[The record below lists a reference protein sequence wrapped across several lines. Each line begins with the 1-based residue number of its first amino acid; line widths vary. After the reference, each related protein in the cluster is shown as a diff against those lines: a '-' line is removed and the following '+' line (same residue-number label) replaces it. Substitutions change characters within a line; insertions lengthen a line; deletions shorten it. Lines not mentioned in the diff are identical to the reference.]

1 MHCQTIRPPELHVTA
16 SQCQCE
22 YNAASEMNYEVL
34 MKVCLIL
41 ILSLNNYASTFELN
55 NEMSV
60 YDSYGD
66 NVKQFISK
74 VQNFE
79 QNKILQNGEDKLH
92 DMQIRAEGTTRGNR
106 RKRRRKKKRK
116 STANYPAMHHPISSL
131 EMSKITKFI
140 KSVCRTTR
148 SREVSKYCNEN
159 LRQ

>member
-1 MHCQTIRPPELHVTA
+1 MNVC
-16 SQCQCE
+16 
-22 YNAASEMNYEVL
+22 NAASEMNYEV

-41 ILSLNNYASTFELN
+41 ILSLYNYASTFELN

-66 NVKQFISK
+66 SVKQFISK

-79 QNKILQNGEDKLH
+79 QNKILQSGEDKLH
-92 DMQIRAEGTTRGNR
+92 DMQIRAEGKDRRKR

-116 STANYPAMHHPISSL
+116 TMSNYPIAKHPISSL
-131 EMSKITKFI
+131 EMSKIRKFI
-140 KSVCRTTR
+140 GSVCRTTR

-159 LRQ
+159 LRQKIN

>member
-1 MHCQTIRPPELHVTA
+1 MVMCRRLCGGWPVRLYCQHWDCFD
-16 SQCQCE
+16 SQFSIPSPKSQ
-22 YNAASEMNYEVL
+22 SQ
-34 MKVCLIL
+34 
-41 ILSLNNYASTFELN
+41 SLDNYASTFELH

-92 DMQIRAEGTTRGNR
+92 DMQIRAEGTTRGKR

-116 STANYPAMHHPISSL
+116 TTANYPAMTHSISSL
-131 EMSKITKFI
+131 EMSKIRKFI

-159 LRQ
+159 LQQ

>member
-60 YDSYGD
+60 YDSYD
-66 NVKQFISK
+66 DSVKQFISK

-92 DMQIRAEGTTRGNR
+92 DMQIMAEGTTRGNR

>member
-1 MHCQTIRPPELHVTA
+1 MTA

-60 YDSYGD
+60 YDSYD
-66 NVKQFISK
+66 DSVKQFISK

-79 QNKILQNGEDKLH
+79 QNKILQNGEDKFH

-140 KSVCRTTR
+140 KSVCWTTR

>member
-1 MHCQTIRPPELHVTA
+1 MNVC
-16 SQCQCE
+16 
-22 YNAASEMNYEVL
+22 NAASEMNYEV

-41 ILSLNNYASTFELN
+41 ILSLYNYASTFELN

-60 YDSYGD
+60 YDSYD
-66 NVKQFISK
+66 DSVKQFISK

-79 QNKILQNGEDKLH
+79 QNKILQSGEDKLH
-92 DMQIRAEGTTRGNR
+92 DMQIRAEGKDRRKR

-116 STANYPAMHHPISSL
+116 TISNYPTTTHPISSL
-131 EMSKITKFI
+131 EMSKIRKFI
-140 KSVCRTTR
+140 GSVCRTTR

>member
-1 MHCQTIRPPELHVTA
+1 MNVC
-16 SQCQCE
+16 
-22 YNAASEMNYEVL
+22 NAASEMNYEV

-41 ILSLNNYASTFELN
+41 ILSLYNYASTFELN

-66 NVKQFISK
+66 SVKQFISK

-79 QNKILQNGEDKLH
+79 QNKILQSGEDKLH
-92 DMQIRAEGTTRGNR
+92 DMQIRAGGNYRRKR
-106 RKRRRKKKRK
+106 RKRRRKRKKTITNGPNMK
-116 STANYPAMHHPISSL
+116 HPISSL
-131 EMSKITKFI
+131 EMSKIRKFI
-140 KSVCRTTR
+140 GSVCRTTR

>member
-1 MHCQTIRPPELHVTA
+1 MNVC
-16 SQCQCE
+16 
-22 YNAASEMNYEVL
+22 NAASEMNYEV

-41 ILSLNNYASTFELN
+41 ILSLYNYASTFELN

-66 NVKQFISK
+66 SVKQFISK

-79 QNKILQNGEDKLH
+79 QNKILQSGEDKLH
-92 DMQIRAEGTTRGNR
+92 DMQIRAGGNGKRKR
-106 RKRRRKKKRK
+106 RKRRRKRKKTISNGPTIK
-116 STANYPAMHHPISSL
+116 HPISSL
-131 EMSKITKFI
+131 EMSKIRKFI
-140 KSVCRTTR
+140 GSVCRTTR

>member
-1 MHCQTIRPPELHVTA
+1 
-16 SQCQCE
+16 
-22 YNAASEMNYEVL
+22 MNYEV

-41 ILSLNNYASTFELN
+41 ILSLYNYASTFELN

-66 NVKQFISK
+66 SVKQFISK

-79 QNKILQNGEDKLH
+79 QNKILQSGEDKLH
-92 DMQIRAEGTTRGNR
+92 DMQIRAEGKDRRKR

-116 STANYPAMHHPISSL
+116 TMSNYPIAKHPISSL
-131 EMSKITKFI
+131 EMSKIRKFI
-140 KSVCRTTR
+140 GSVCRTTR

>member
-1 MHCQTIRPPELHVTA
+1 MNVC
-16 SQCQCE
+16 
-22 YNAASEMNYEVL
+22 NAASEMNYEV

-41 ILSLNNYASTFELN
+41 ILSLYNYASTFELN

-66 NVKQFISK
+66 SVKQFISK

-79 QNKILQNGEDKLH
+79 QNKILQSGEDKLH
-92 DMQIRAEGTTRGNR
+92 DMQIRAEGKDRR
-106 RKRRRKKKRK
+106 KKRKRRRKKKRK
-116 STANYPAMHHPISSL
+116 TMSYYPTAKHPISSL
-131 EMSKITKFI
+131 EMSKIRKFI
-140 KSVCRTTR
+140 GSVCRTTR

>member
-1 MHCQTIRPPELHVTA
+1 MHSQTIRPLVLHVTA
-16 SQCQCE
+16 SQCHCVS
-22 YNAASEMNYEVL
+22 NAASEMNYEVP
-34 MKVCLIL
+34 KVCFVL
-41 ILSLNNYASTFELN
+41 ILSLFNYASTFELN

-66 NVKQFISK
+66 SVKLFISK

-79 QNKILQNGEDKLH
+79 QNKILQRSEDKLH
-92 DMQIRAEGTTRGNR
+92 GMQTGLQGDVRQKR

-116 STANYPAMHHPISSL
+116 TEPNYPAKNHPISSL
-131 EMSKITKFI
+131 EMSKIRKFI
-140 KSVCRTTR
+140 RSVCRTTR

>member
-1 MHCQTIRPPELHVTA
+1 MNVC
-16 SQCQCE
+16 
-22 YNAASEMNYEVL
+22 NAASEMNYEV

-41 ILSLNNYASTFELN
+41 ILSLYNYASTFELN

-66 NVKQFISK
+66 RVEQFISK

-79 QNKILQNGEDKLH
+79 QNKILQSGEDKLH
-92 DMQIRAEGTTRGNR
+92 DMQIRAGGNDKRKR
-106 RKRRRKKKRK
+106 RKRRRKRKKTISNGPTMR
-116 STANYPAMHHPISSL
+116 HPISSL
-131 EMSKITKFI
+131 EMSKIRKFI
-140 KSVCRTTR
+140 GSVCRTTR

>member
-1 MHCQTIRPPELHVTA
+1 
-16 SQCQCE
+16 
-22 YNAASEMNYEVL
+22 MNYEV

-41 ILSLNNYASTFELN
+41 ILSLYNYASTFELN

-66 NVKQFISK
+66 SVKQFISK

>member
-1 MHCQTIRPPELHVTA
+1 MNV
-16 SQCQCE
+16 S
-22 YNAASEMNYEVL
+22 NAASEMNYEV

-41 ILSLNNYASTFELN
+41 ILSLYNYASTFELN

-66 NVKQFISK
+66 SVKQFISK

-79 QNKILQNGEDKLH
+79 QNKILQSGEDKLH
-92 DMQIRAEGTTRGNR
+92 DMQIRAEGKDRRKR

-116 STANYPAMHHPISSL
+116 TMSNYPIAKHPISSL
-131 EMSKITKFI
+131 EMSKIRKFI
-140 KSVCRTTR
+140 GSVCRTTR

>member
-1 MHCQTIRPPELHVTA
+1 MNVC
-16 SQCQCE
+16 
-22 YNAASEMNYEVL
+22 NAASEMNYEV

-41 ILSLNNYASTFELN
+41 ILSLYNYASTFELN

-66 NVKQFISK
+66 SVKQFISK

-79 QNKILQNGEDKLH
+79 QNKILQSGEDKLH
-92 DMQIRAEGTTRGNR
+92 DMQIRAEGKDRRKR

-116 STANYPAMHHPISSL
+116 TMSNYPIAKHPISSL
-131 EMSKITKFI
+131 EMSKIRKFI
-140 KSVCRTTR
+140 GSVCRTTR